1 MKTPSDTFEN
11 DLQQLGLRELPAHW
25 KDEILA
31 KARSAPPRRFAPPKP
46 LAIALAVA
54 WAVILTLAFFT
65 PPPRDAAIA
74 QKPPVFAPDSLF
86 ALNQQLNR
94 TLP

>member
-1 MKTPSDTFEN
+1 MKTPSDSFEN

-25 KDEILA
+25 KDEIMA
-31 KARSAPPRRFAPPKP
+31 KARSTPRRRFAPPRP
-46 LAIALAVA
+46 LAIALAA
-54 WAVILTLAFFT
+54 TWAVILTLALLT
-65 PPPRDAAIA
+65 PSPSGAPVA

>member
-1 MKTPSDTFEN
+1 MKTPHDDIER

-31 KARSAPPRRFAPPKP
+31 KTRSAPRRRFAPPWP
-46 LAIALAVA
+46 LAIALAA
-54 WAVILTLAFFT
+54 TWAVILTLVLLT
-65 PPPRDAAIA
+65 PSPRNAAVA

-86 ALNQQLNR
+86 ALNQQLTR
-94 TLP
+94 SLP